1 MGFKKVLIA
10 LPATDYTGETVKHT
24 VTKTNL
30 KNQPELAE
38 KGFKE
43 GDVIDIVKPEEE
55 TPKPKETPKKDE
67 LKDKAPKAAKPQTSE
82 DRAAEIA
89 EKFGVEVVVE
99 NTETGEFFTSENLA
113 LLSVKGDKKKLKNHN
128 F

>member
-55 TPKPKETPKKDE
+55 TPKKDE
-67 LKDKAPKAAKPQTSE
+67 VKDKAPKAAKTQTSE

-99 NTETGEFFTSENLA
+99 NPETGEFFTSENLA